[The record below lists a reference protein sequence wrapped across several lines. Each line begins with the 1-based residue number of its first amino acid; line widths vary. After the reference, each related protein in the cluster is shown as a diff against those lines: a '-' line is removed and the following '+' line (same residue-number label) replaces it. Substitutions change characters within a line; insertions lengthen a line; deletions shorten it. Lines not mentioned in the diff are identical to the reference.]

1 MEILSSNEVLER
13 IKKNELFKYGDVFNS
28 LDKDE
33 LDNALQKIHISQINT
48 NETVFNQ
55 GDEGDCI
62 ILLLKGNVGIYV
74 KNKNDHEVNKGHNRR
89 KNDHE
94 VNIATIEENS
104 FFGEMAL
111 IDSTVRMATI
121 RALSDCVLGTIH
133 GDDFWSYFH
142 KNLGTAKNILKGLNA
157 KLRETNKNFVEK
169 LIKEK
174 EELSRFNQE
183 LERKV
188 TEKTEELRQKDMQ
201 LLELDRI
208 AGIGTLAAGIAHEIN
223 NPMSFVKSSISF
235 LKKGVDKMS
244 GAITY
249 WNDKP
254 LPEPLF
260 TEFKG
265 YLEGINYDYLKNS
278 LENKFD
284 TINRGIERI
293 IKIVGNLKSFSK
305 VDMEA
310 KGLLDIN
317 QSIEQAMDILNTQSD
332 GGDKNVKFIKEFE
345 KLPPLECYTSEIN
358 QCLLHTMN
366 NALDA
371 VQNSGTIRLLTSYD
385 ENEKQIIIKI
395 IDNGTGMS
403 EEILKRAFTPF
414 FTTKPVGSGTGIGL
428 TITERIVRRHG
439 GKIHLASKS
448 GEGTTVTISMPV
460 LKQ

>member
-1 MEILSSNEVLER
+1 MEVLSPDEVLER
-13 IKKNELFKYGDVFNS
+13 IKKNELFKYGNVFKS

-33 LDNALQKIHISQINT
+33 LDNALQKIHISQIST

-62 ILLLKGNVGIYV
+62 ILLLKGSVGIYV
-74 KNKNDHEVNKGHNRR
+74 KNKKDKEDNTAYNRR
-89 KNDHE
+89 KSDQE
-94 VNIATIEENS
+94 VFIATIEENS
-104 FFGEMAL
+104 FLGEMAL
-111 IDSTVRMATI
+111 IDGTVRMATV
-121 RALSDCVLGTIH
+121 RALSDCVIGTIQ
-133 GDDFWSYFH
+133 GDDFWNYFH
-142 KNLGTAKNILKGLNA
+142 KNLGLARNILKGLNA
-157 KLRETNKNFVEK
+157 KLRETNKNFVDK

-183 LERKV
+183 LEQQVK
-188 TEKTEELRQKDMQ
+188 EKTEELRAKDMQ

-235 LKKGVDKMS
+235 LKKGADKMD

-254 LPEPLF
+254 IPAPLLKD
-260 TEFKG
+260 FKD
-265 YLEGINYDYLKNS
+265 YLAGINYDHLTNS
-278 LENKFD
+278 LESKFD
-284 TINRGIERI
+284 AINRGIERV
-293 IKIVGNLKSFSK
+293 IKIVGNLKSFSR

-317 QSIEQAMDILNTQSD
+317 QSIEQAVEILGTQND
-332 GGDKNVKFIKEFE
+332 EGGRNVQFIKEFE
-345 KLPPLECYTSEIN
+345 EIPPLECYTSEIN
-358 QCLLHTMN
+358 QCLLHTIN

-371 VQNSGTIRLLTSYD
+371 VQNNGIIKLLTSYN
-385 ENEKQIIIKI
+385 EKEKQIIVKI

-403 EEILKRAFTPF
+403 EEILKQAFSPF

-428 TITERIVRRHG
+428 TITERIVKRHG
-439 GKIHLASKS
+439 GKIKLASKA
-448 GEGTTVTISMPV
+448 GEGTTVTISVPV
-460 LKQ
+460 LE

>member
-1 MEILSSNEVLER
+1 MEILSSSEIWER

-33 LDNALQKIHISQINT
+33 LDKALQKIHISQINT
-48 NETVFNQ
+48 HEIVFNQ

-62 ILLLKGNVGIYV
+62 ILLLKGSVGIYV
-74 KNKNDHEVNKGHNRR
+74 KNKSESEVYSGQNRR
-89 KNDHE
+89 KNDQE

-121 RALSDCVLGTIH
+121 RALSDCVLGTINES
-133 GDDFWSYFH
+133 DFWNYFH
-142 KNLGTAKNILKGLNA
+142 KHLGMAKNILKGLNA

-235 LKKGVDKMS
+235 LRKGMDRMS
-244 GAITY
+244 GAIMY

-254 LPEPLF
+254 LPDPLF
-260 TEFKG
+260 TDFKG
-265 YLEGINYDYLKNS
+265 YLEGINYDYLTNS
-278 LENKFD
+278 LDNKFD
-284 TINRGIERI
+284 TINRGIERV
-293 IKIVGNLKSFSK
+293 IKIVGNLKSFSR

-310 KGLLDIN
+310 KGFLDIN
-317 QSIEQAMDILNTQSD
+317 QSIEQAMEVLGAQNKEGESS
-332 GGDKNVKFIKEFE
+332 VCYIKEFNE
-345 KLPPLECYTSEIN
+345 LPPFACHTSEIN
-358 QCLLHTMN
+358 QCLLHTIS
-366 NALDA
+366 NARDA
-371 VQNSGTIRLLTSYD
+371 VQNCGIIKLLTAYD
-385 ENEKQIIIKI
+385 EQENKIIITI
-395 IDNGTGMS
+395 IDNGRGMS
-403 EEILKRAFTPF
+403 EETLKQAFSPF

-428 TITERIVRRHG
+428 TITERIVKRHG
-439 GKIHLASKS
+439 GKINLASKV
-448 GEGTTVTISMPV
+448 GEGTTVTISVPV
-460 LKQ
+460 LK

>member
-1 MEILSSNEVLER
+1 MVMLPSDEIIEQ
-13 IKKNELFKYGDVFNS
+13 IKKNDLFKYGDVFSS

-33 LDNALQKIHISQINT
+33 LDSAIQKIHISQINI

-55 GDEGDCI
+55 GDEGNCI
-62 ILLLKGNVGIYV
+62 ILLLKGTVGIYV
-74 KNKNDHEVNKGHNRR
+74 KNKDDHEVYAGYNRR
-89 KNDHE
+89 KNDRE
-94 VNIATIEENS
+94 VSIATMEENS

-121 RALSDCVLGTIH
+121 RALSDCVLGTINES
-133 GDDFWSYFH
+133 DFWNYFH
-142 KNLGTAKNILKGLNA
+142 KHLGMAKNILKGLNA

-174 EELSRFNQE
+174 EELTRFNQE
-183 LERKV
+183 LEIKV
-188 TEKTEELRQKDMQ
+188 KEKTEELRQKDMQ
-201 LLELDRI
+201 LLEMDRI

-223 NPMSFVKSSISF
+223 NPMSFVKSSVSF

-244 GAITY
+244 GAIAY

-260 TEFKG
+260 TDFKG
-265 YLEGINYDYLKNS
+265 YLVGINYDHLTNS

-293 IKIVGNLKSFSK
+293 IKIVGNLKSFSR

-310 KGLLDIN
+310 KACLDIN
-317 QSIEQAMDILNTQSD
+317 QSIEQAMEVLGARDDSVERKVNY
-332 GGDKNVKFIKEFE
+332 IKEFDDI
-345 KLPPLECYTSEIN
+345 PPYVCQASEIN
-358 QCLLHTMN
+358 QCLLHIIG
-366 NALDA
+366 NARDA
-371 VQNSGTIRLLTSYD
+371 VQNEGTIKLITSYD
-385 ENEKQIIIKI
+385 NREKQIIITI

-403 EEILKRAFTPF
+403 EETLKKAFTPF

-428 TITERIVRRHG
+428 TITERIVKRHG
-439 GKIHLASKS
+439 GKINLASKP
-448 GEGTTVTISMPV
+448 GEGTTVTLSVPV
-460 LKQ
+460 LK